1 MFLLDG
7 FKELE
12 EEDWSIGMFSLTTFP
27 LILNKKP

>member
-7 FKELE
+7 FKEL